1 MAFGRP
7 VPEGHLCQRVS
18 SRTLPVTLSPSGR
31 KPLEDPL
38 GETPRRNMGPD
49 RSYPRLWT
57 DRCFWKHYLPLRS
70 VINNWYDWDTIV
82 IYTYPITAP
91 WSRPTHRLKLPKISC
106 SKNYR
111 TPPFNIL
118 PLKEPNINQELTHV
132 TMGADITPYGLNIYV
147 EPTSQHVI
155 PLQIA
160 IIITFGTKLSLAVS
174 YVTYVSGTIQIFLCP
189 VAYFIELIND
199 LIGRNGDIFTFCALH

>member
-1 MAFGRP
+1 M
-7 VPEGHLCQRVS
+7 
-18 SRTLPVTLSPSGR
+18 
-31 KPLEDPL
+31 
-38 GETPRRNMGPD
+38 
-49 RSYPRLWT
+49 
-57 DRCFWKHYLPLRS
+57 
-70 VINNWYDWDTIV
+70 
-82 IYTYPITAP
+82 
-91 WSRPTHRLKLPKISC
+91 
-106 SKNYR
+106 
-111 TPPFNIL
+111 
-118 PLKEPNINQELTHV
+118 

-147 EPTSQHVI
+147 EPTSEHVI

>member
-1 MAFGRP
+1 M
-7 VPEGHLCQRVS
+7 
-18 SRTLPVTLSPSGR
+18 
-31 KPLEDPL
+31 
-38 GETPRRNMGPD
+38 
-49 RSYPRLWT
+49 
-57 DRCFWKHYLPLRS
+57 
-70 VINNWYDWDTIV
+70 
-82 IYTYPITAP
+82 
-91 WSRPTHRLKLPKISC
+91 
-106 SKNYR
+106 
-111 TPPFNIL
+111 
-118 PLKEPNINQELTHV
+118 

-174 YVTYVSGTIQIFLCP
+174 YVTYVFGTIQILLCA